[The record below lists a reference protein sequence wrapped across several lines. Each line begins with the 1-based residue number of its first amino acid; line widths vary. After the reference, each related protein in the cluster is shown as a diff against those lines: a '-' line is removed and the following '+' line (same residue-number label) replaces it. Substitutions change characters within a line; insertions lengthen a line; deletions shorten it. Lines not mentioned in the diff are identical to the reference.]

1 MYMLLLVCIVIIV
14 FLIVA
19 ALFLYHKLTSERQL
33 AREVDDVLHNKKVKD
48 RRLSV
53 KELDE

>member
-1 MYMLLLVCIVIIV
+1 MYMLLLVCIIIIV